1 MTVDHLRCGAGTRP
15 VTAGPRQPNSLLKTA
30 WLAKSRQFRV
40 GAVAL
45 RGNPRKLLTRWLRL
59 GTLLRSRWRASLKVS
74 PWSRISG
81 PLRRPAPAG
90 GPPAAVGDN
99 AASTLVTATKR
110 RRADEGGFFMTINP
124 DRSMRSTKRLARIA
138 DMSSSAQWTRVRP
151 LFAQDGW
158 VRRLFTASL
167 RVTRKRD
174 YLRAAW
180 EDDRPWPTRRAPIVD
195 VVL

>member
-1 MTVDHLRCGAGTRP
+1 VQRGYAPRYRRSSPAKP
-15 VTAGPRQPNSLLKTA
+15 VIEDGLASRSLD
-30 WLAKSRQFRV
+30 SSGV
-40 GAVAL
+40 GAVAF
-45 RGNPRKLLTRWLRL
+45 RGNPRKLLTRRLRL

-110 RRADEGGFFMTINP
+110 RRADDGRFLHDDKSRSLHALHQALGE
-124 DRSMRSTKRLARIA
+124 DRRYEFICTVDARA
-138 DMSSSAQWTRVRP
+138 PVVCARRMGS
-151 LFAQDGW
+151 
-158 VRRLFTASL
+158 RLFTASL

-195 VVL
+195 VVP